1 MSSTVCRLLGASDAH
16 AARIV
21 RSLALGIAGLL
32 LLPAVSSAQPAVVPS
47 QYIAKIYTEGLGRG
61 PTESEWAA
69 ATKYFQREPRPR
81 GSRGCTPASVKALGK
96 SVLTSP
102 EFADLEYSHAAL
114 PLVAYRAVLNREPDT
129 AGYTRALSALD
140 DGESWSA
147 LLDRLYATPEFAR
160 LASDSICDPSSP
172 DYDFGT
178 APVIDIPTEG
188 PGYTGS
194 EAGLQ
199 ALLDATPPG
208 GTVTLAR
215 RAVIHLTSTL
225 RVPAGVTLTTAGSVP
240 VTKYAEM
247 ARLVREPG
255 FSGQESIGVQPGG
268 TLRNVW
274 VGGQRMRQP
283 APYDRLAFNMRTY
296 GGAGTSVRDTRLDD
310 TAGATNLE
318 THGADIGRPCTD
330 NVFSGNLITVYTSEH
345 DPLGREG
352 LWSDG
357 ISNLCE
363 DASITRNTVIDATDV
378 GIILFGTSSTVAQH
392 SEVAHNTVIQAGEGT
407 FAMFG
412 ADPYFN
418 PNGDGDKPGQ
428 ASHLFTGANVH
439 DNTMWSSRRTASHFG
454 MTVGTKAWFGRR
466 AYNGT
471 GARFADNTTGSL
483 SITADSGIDVA
494 GMLDATVTGNTL
506 TVHDEDV
513 SPCPDNVVGASVS
526 AGYASGTIQPYTDA
540 LYDGCLIPGGV
551 G

>member
-1 MSSTVCRLLGASDAH
+1 METL
-16 AARIV
+16 
-21 RSLALGIAGLL
+21 
-32 LLPAVSSAQPAVVPS
+32 
-47 QYIAKIYTEGLGRG
+47 
-61 PTESEWAA
+61 
-69 ATKYFQREPRPR
+69 
-81 GSRGCTPASVKALGK
+81 KALGK

-102 EFADLEYSHAAL
+102 EFADIDYSHAAL
-114 PLVAYRAVLNREPDT
+114 VLVAYRAVLNREPDQ
-129 AGYTRALSALD
+129 AGYASALD
-140 DGESWSA
+140 ALDNGESWSA
-147 LLDRLYATPEFAR
+147 LLDRFYATPEFTE
-160 LASDSICDPSSP
+160 LASNSICNPSSP

-178 APVIDIPTEG
+178 DPVIDIPTEG

-199 ALLDATPPG
+199 ALLVATPPG
-208 GTVTLAR
+208 GTVTIAR

-225 RVPAGVTLTTAGSVP
+225 RIPAGVTLATADSVP
-240 VTKYAEM
+240 VTEYAEM
-247 ARLVREPG
+247 GRLVREPG

-318 THGADIGRPCTD
+318 THGADIGRPCTE

-345 DPLGREG
+345 DPLGRQG

-357 ISNLCE
+357 ISNACE
-363 DASITRNTVIDATDV
+363 DASIVGNTVIDATDV

-392 SEVAHNTVIQAGEGT
+392 SEVAHNTVIQAGQGT

-418 PNGDGDKPGQ
+418 PSGDGDQPHQ
-428 ASHLFTGANVH
+428 AGHLFTGANVH
-439 DNTMWSSRRTASHFG
+439 DNKMWSSSRAPSHFG

-466 AYNGT
+466 SYNGT

-483 SITADSGIDVA
+483 SITADSGIVVS

-506 TVHDEDV
+506 TVQDQDV
-513 SPCPDNVVGASVS
+513 SPCPDNDVGASVS